1 MTKNKKTIDHVG
13 IHPDEEPNVVI
24 TSLLKRAGFK
34 NVFNED
40 DLERMVKSQE
50 KTDKANSK

>member
-1 MTKNKKTIDHVG
+1 MTKNKKTIDQVG